1 MDINLKVAAPRL
13 FPESRFEMVYFEAI
27 ANALDAKATKIDIE
41 IEFENSEFKNFIISD
56 NGIGLNE
63 DQYRRF
69 SELMDAKD
77 NAHKGQGRL
86 VYLIYF
92 KNVEVT
98 SQFIEGNKFKKRY
111 FHFNFDFKKE
121 NNSLSLCSEGSLQ
134 GTKLS
139 FSGKLK
145 KIAKYDYLRA
155 DYIREQV
162 FAEFLPCLFQLK
174 QDNREFQIN
183 INTKINDEE
192 LNSSINM
199 QDIPSF
205 KCVEI
210 DTSELVIDNSSYDLL
225 KEPKTKLYYFLK
237 THEEEDNVSSLITSF
252 AIDNRAKK
260 VDIVDKPNY
269 IPNLEAT
276 FFLVSKHFEG
286 CIDPT
291 RQELTLKPEEFRR
304 VKAIFRRYV
313 KDILEKN
320 FPEYQNIIEDRR
332 RFLIDRF
339 PHLIGYIDSEE
350 IGFKSNRDV
359 IKDAQ
364 DKFFKDQRE
373 ILEKNTLDEHDY
385 EKALELSA
393 KNLAEYILF
402 RQLQIKQLKNI
413 KKEDREKIIH
423 NIISPMGKLY
433 TRDCDSNVNSNIFK
447 NNAWILDDRF
457 MTYIQAASD
466 KTLQDIT
473 VEFNKIFKESTSSK
487 DRPDYL
493 MFFSNTLQNESDKV
507 DLVCFEFKRLGVRL
521 EEKTKA
527 VTELTK
533 YIKQLKS
540 VCENI
545 QRVWLYALVDFD
557 SELEESLESQDFK
570 MKFSTQGKIWYRYY
584 ENIESELAFLDFDAV
599 VSDADSRN
607 QTFMEILK
615 KGFAYEK

>member
-1 MDINLKVAAPRL
+1 M
-13 FPESRFEMVYFEAI
+13 
-27 ANALDAKATKIDIE
+27 
-41 IEFENSEFKNFIISD
+41 
-56 NGIGLNE
+56 
-63 DQYRRF
+63 
-69 SELMDAKD
+69 
-77 NAHKGQGRL
+77 
-86 VYLIYF
+86 
-92 KNVEVT
+92 
-98 SQFIEGNKFKKRY
+98 
-111 FHFNFDFKKE
+111 
-121 NNSLSLCSEGSLQ
+121 
-134 GTKLS
+134 
-139 FSGKLK
+139 
-145 KIAKYDYLRA
+145 
-155 DYIREQV
+155 
-162 FAEFLPCLFQLK
+162 
-174 QDNREFQIN
+174 
-183 INTKINDEE
+183 
-192 LNSSINM
+192 
-199 QDIPSF
+199 
-205 KCVEI
+205 
-210 DTSELVIDNSSYDLL
+210 
-225 KEPKTKLYYFLK
+225 
-237 THEEEDNVSSLITSF
+237 
-252 AIDNRAKK
+252 
-260 VDIVDKPNY
+260 
-269 IPNLEAT
+269 
-276 FFLVSKHFEG
+276 
-286 CIDPT
+286 
-291 RQELTLKPEEFRR
+291 
-304 VKAIFRRYV
+304 
-313 KDILEKN
+313 KDIFEKN

-332 RFLIDRF
+332 KFLIDRF

-402 RQLQIKQLKNI
+402 RQLQIKQLQNI

-433 TRDCDSNVNSNIFK
+433 TRDCESDVNSNIFK

-473 VEFNKIFKESTSSK
+473 VEFNKIFKESTNSK
-487 DRPDYL
+487 DKPDYL
-493 MFFSNTLQNESDKV
+493 MFFSNTLQNESNKV
-507 DLVCFEFKRLGVRL
+507 DVVCFEFKRLGVRL